1 MQNGIIRVN
10 QFSVEMYILIVGFNC
25 IISGNTHFDLENTCF

>member
-10 QFSVEMYILIVGFNC
+10 QFSVEIYILIVGFNC
-25 IISGNTHFDLENTCF
+25 IILVYSHFDLENTCF